1 MINIPEKLQKLV
13 NEVDEEIAPKFKE
26 IDEQIFYNQA
36 KVLEAFQKEEVAE
49 SDLNGTTG
57 YGDDDL
63 GRDKLDRI
71 YAHVF
76 NTEDAVVRPQFVS
89 GTHTL
94 FTALSGN
101 LLPGDTLT
109 YLTGMPYDTMQEVI
123 GLTPNKQGTLIQ
135 RGINF
140 SYVPLTSDGL
150 VDYQKA
156 EEILKH
162 DQPKIV
168 AIQRSRGY
176 STRKTYTV
184 KQIKEMI
191 AFVKKVSPN
200 SLVFIDNC
208 YGEFAE
214 KHEPTEYGADF
225 MAGSLIKNA
234 GGGIAKMGG
243 YVVGKHDL
251 IENTK
256 IALTAPGCTDEGAT
270 LDQLHDFYEGFFIA
284 PNVTGMAEKGMIFAA
299 SLFAKMGMN
308 VTPAWNEQRSDV
320 IETIIFNNP
329 EKMQKFVQQVQKN
342 SPVDSFVRPEAYHM
356 PGYEDKVIMAAG
368 TFVSGSTIEFSAD
381 GPLRPPYAVYMQG
394 GLSYAHVKL
403 AVINAVKAT
412 FFDTE
417 NNN

>member
-13 NEVDEEIAPKFKE
+13 DEVDEEIAPKFKE

-49 SDLNGTTG
+49 ADLNGTTG

-76 NTEDAVVRPQFVS
+76 KTEDAVVRPQFVS

-101 LLPGDTLT
+101 LIAGDTLT

-150 VDYQKA
+150 IDYQKA

-184 KQIKEMI
+184 SQIKEMI
-191 AFVKKVSPN
+191 AFIKKVSPN

-208 YGEFAE
+208 YGEFSE

-251 IENTK
+251 VENTK
-256 IALTAPGCTDEGAT
+256 IALTAPGRTDEGAT
-270 LDQLHDFYEGFFIA
+270 LNQLHDFYEGFFIS
-284 PNVTGMAEKGMIFAA
+284 PNVTGMAEKGDDFC
-299 SLFAKMGMN
+299 G
-308 VTPAWNEQRSDV
+308 
-320 IETIIFNNP
+320 
-329 EKMQKFVQQVQKN
+329 KFICQ
-342 SPVDSFVRPEAYHM
+342 DGHECH
-356 PGYEDKVIMAAG
+356 
-368 TFVSGSTIEFSAD
+368 SGLE
-381 GPLRPPYAVYMQG
+381 
-394 GLSYAHVKL
+394 
-403 AVINAVKAT
+403 
-412 FFDTE
+412 
-417 NNN
+417 

>member
-1 MINIPEKLQKLV
+1 MVQIPEKLQKLV
-13 NEVDEEIAPKFKE
+13 DEVDQQIAPKFKE
-26 IDEQIFYNQA
+26 IDDQIFYNQA
-36 KVLEAFQKEEVAE
+36 KVLEAFQEQEVAE
-49 SDLNGTTG
+49 ADLNGTTG
-57 YGDDDL
+57 YGDDDA
-63 GRDKLDRI
+63 GRDKLDKI
-71 YAHVF
+71 YAQVF
-76 NTEDAVVRPQFVS
+76 HTEDAVVRPQFVS

-101 LLPGDTLT
+101 LNIGDTLT

-123 GLTPNKQGTLIQ
+123 GLTPKKQGTLAQ
-135 RGINF
+135 RGVNF
-140 SYVPLTSDGL
+140 SYVPLTNEGL
-150 VDYQKA
+150 VDYEKA
-156 EEILKH
+156 KEILKR

-176 STRKTYTV
+176 STRKTFTV
-184 KQIKEMI
+184 DQIKEMI
-191 AFVKKVSPN
+191 SFVKEVSPH
-200 SLVFIDNC
+200 SLTFIDNC
-208 YGEFAE
+208 YGEFSE

-243 YVVGKHDL
+243 YVVGKKDL

-270 LDQLHDFYEGFFIA
+270 LDQLHDFYEGFFIS

-299 SLFAKMGMN
+299 ALFDKLGMN
-308 VTPAWNEQRSDV
+308 VTPAWDEDRSDV
-320 IETIIFNNP
+320 IETVIFEDP
-329 EKMQKFVQQVQKN
+329 KKMQKFIQQVQKN

-381 GPLRPPYAVYMQG
+381 GPVRPPYAVYMQG

-412 FFDTE
+412 FFDDE
-417 NNN
+417 KNN